1 MNPLELI
8 EELRANGVRLW
19 LDGDKLVYEGSA
31 AALAPSSIEQMTRH
45 KSEIVRLI
53 RAQQEVQALP
63 DLVAQPRDGRVPLS
77 LAQERL
83 WFLEQLGL
91 VGSAYTLAGAMRI
104 RGPLQVQALR
114 RSFDD
119 LVQRHESLRTRF
131 EAWEGQPWQVI
142 EQDGGFDLEL
152 RDLSELD
159 ELLREQEVQEI
170 CREVMNRTFDIRN
183 GPLLRAML
191 VKCSEQDH
199 RVIVSMHHVISDGWS
214 TGVLQNELG
223 LLYKARAE
231 GRPVPLEPLQ
241 VQYADYALWQRAWL
255 QGDLLHKQVGYWKDK
270 LAGAPQQLDI
280 PTDRIRPAVQDF
292 SGASVPLELTRA
304 KTQALSQLAREH
316 RVTMFMVLLAA
327 FQVVLGRWSG
337 QQDVVVGTPIAG
349 RTHKKTEGL
358 IGFFVNAL
366 PLRAQLHG
374 NPTFVQL
381 LAQVKETVLG
391 AYGHQDVPFEK
402 LVEILQPARDLSRAA
417 GFQALIALQNLPPV
431 AVARLDGVEMD
442 RQPLELVNA
451 KLDLSLYLHELD
463 GGLQGYLEYA
473 TSLFER
479 TTVQSVAL
487 AFQQVLD
494 AVVQDPHQRV
504 EHLPLVDAAPSQSQ
518 VVQGRQASL
527 VEGGAQTLHAAFA
540 RQAGRTPDA
549 TAVKSST
556 EQLSYAQLDAR
567 ANQLAC
573 HLREHAVKEESIVG
587 ICVERSAAMVV
598 ALLAIWKAGM
608 AFLPLDPKL
617 PAARMKYLLDDS
629 GAGTILIGG
638 SSARA
643 LDFGARNVID
653 LERHADDIARY
664 SSAPLPASAEAP
676 DSLAYVIYTSGST
689 GAPKGVLGTHRALFS
704 RVAWERVA
712 EDDVFVNKTT
722 LNFIDALWE
731 LCVPLTRGMCV
742 RLLEESSQDDID
754 AYVDELRAL
763 EVTRLVLVP
772 SLLSAFMA
780 SPGFADLQTLREC
793 VCSGEALSMSLAA
806 QFSELHPH
814 VRLVN
819 TYGATEFWDATSG
832 EAGAGSQAK
841 VSIGSALPHVRG
853 YLLDAAFRQVPQGAV
868 GEMFIAGAGLAR
880 GYLGRPDLTAERF
893 LPDPWVAGERMYR
906 TGDFARQRSDGSFEF
921 IGRRDDL
928 VKLRGHRIELNEVA
942 SALEALAG
950 VSKAVVLLDSRVPG
964 NEQLVGF
971 AEPGPDASLDPDRL
985 CEQLRAVLPSTHLP
999 TQIVVRDLLARTPS
1013 GKIDRVALLS
1023 ALANA
1028 PLPQRTTTVRT
1039 TTEVMLADIWQEVLR
1054 LPRVSATDSFFA
1066 LGGHSLQAMRLISR
1080 IRDITGVELS
1090 LRQFFETP
1098 SIEKLAVVI
1107 NQGARKGVQ
1116 ALPDLLVQPRDEQVP
1131 LSMAQERLWFLE
1143 QLGLVGSAYTLSRA
1157 MRIRG
1162 PLQVEALQLSFSD
1175 LVRRHESLRTR
1186 FEAQDGQA
1194 RQVVAEAAAFELELR
1209 DITELDALLREKEL
1223 LQITNKPA
1231 HRSFDIR
1238 TGPLLRAEVVKIA
1251 PEDHL
1256 VIVSMHHIISDGWS
1270 LGVLQK
1276 ELGLLYQARI
1286 EGRPMPLDPLPVQYA
1301 DYALWQRGWLQGDLL
1316 QKQLGY
1322 WKDKLAGAP
1331 PLLDIP
1337 TDRIRPAVQ
1346 DFRGASA
1353 ELSLTREQTQ
1363 ALAQLAREHRV
1374 TLFMVL
1380 LAAFQLVLGRWS
1392 GQQDVVVGTPIAGRT
1407 HKKTEGLIGFFM
1419 NTLPLRTQL
1428 GGNPT
1433 FAQLLAQV
1441 KETVLGAYAHQDVPF
1456 EKLVEILQ
1464 PARNLSRA
1472 PVVQVLI
1479 NSLAHARPPI
1489 EDFPSELDIE
1499 RVYQKGEASK
1509 FDMTLFVGEE
1519 IDQLSFFLVYAAEL
1533 FDHESMEALLGQLR
1547 ELLLEVA
1554 KDPGTPI
1561 EALRLA
1567 PAREADTSALTAVQ
1581 PRVTS
1586 TETLL
1591 QRLSRWADQYADLPA
1606 LTDGSLVLS
1615 FSQLQACSHR
1625 LARWSLAQGLQRGDK
1640 VAIVGRRCAQ
1650 LPVVVLALQRI
1661 GVAVCIV
1668 DPSHPESRIVSSV
1681 AKAAVKAWIALRPES
1696 RTLQEAATDGGA
1708 TWLQLPDA
1716 ALSHPAA
1723 LGEDAAAPLPEPDAM
1738 RPEDLAYMVFTSGT
1752 TGEPKLVGSRLD
1764 ALTHFLEWQR
1774 STFDLTR
1781 FDRFALFA
1789 GLAHDPVYRDLFAP
1803 LWCGGHLEIPPID
1816 APDFKAVDWVEKA
1829 GLTVV
1834 HWTPSFAESVCV
1846 KAGSETSLLSKAF
1859 LAGEELTLR
1868 HALMLQRYAPNC
1880 EVVNF
1885 YGTTETPQAM
1895 AFSRVSIDELVKRK
1909 PRLGQ
1914 GIDGVLVEVTRGDGT
1929 PAAIGESGEIRI
1941 HTPFLSLG
1949 YLNDAKLTAE
1959 RFVPSPYGPGVRAYR
1974 TGDLGRKRFDGE
1986 IAYLG
1991 RGDLQ
1996 VKYRGYRIELP
2007 VIEQEISRFPQ
2018 IAQVAVRVRNEAD
2031 GEPQLVAY
2039 FVERQGLQDSWI
2051 ASSSEE
2057 SGDGLVANTGSNTN
2071 PAMNAL
2077 NEALQCSGD
2086 LGQSLEGRTLQ
2097 GANAP
2102 RTSAP
2107 AIQEP
2112 VRELVQTLE
2121 ALERAAWAGRPVA
2134 LPLSSCGVDALHEWV
2149 ARYRALASQAGHGD
2163 LVDALALLAFAHA
2176 NTSRA
2181 MARAQALASLAAIQP
2196 DAAALLDTHLVIG
2209 SASDCALLLSR
2220 LKHAGVDLVLLVEPG
2235 DGTSEAK
2242 HESREVLR
2250 EAMRLGR
2257 QMALVDDIRAR
2268 LNRTLGHSMSPTR
2281 YIGLQALPLTPNQKL
2296 DEYALPAPSRALVTG
2311 VPGYVA
2317 PRNLYERELASIW
2330 SELLGVNE
2338 VGIHD
2343 NFFDIGGHSLLL
2355 SQVVARLRR
2364 VTGVDA
2370 PLRMLFEAPSIA
2382 EFVPHYEALVM
2393 QQTGAATLEETG
2405 GEFQFEETNSPLT
2418 LMQLGDSNII
2428 FLFHAL
2434 DGGLTVYDP
2443 LIEELGWDNT
2453 VYGFD
2458 ALASPEYSSD
2468 TDGVEEM
2475 ARGYVEEMRKL
2486 QEVGPYHLVGW
2497 SFGGLLAYE
2506 CARQLRSQGC
2516 DVALLALI
2524 DSRLSDDSDA
2534 LLDEFEVWKSFI
2546 GYLTRDVKVFAGYD
2560 TSELLTAAP
2569 EDRLAEVVRRVRQI
2583 GNATWTATLTEE
2595 RVQRQYEV
2603 FRRNLGAL
2611 HAYRPEAYDGR
2622 IVHFETVDQD
2632 EDVTCV
2638 WLSLASEGCDRV
2650 LVSGD
2655 HTSVMRRPHIGL
2667 IAEFL
2672 GPVVAGEPL
2681 RDDPTVYV
2689 RLENAE
2695 EQES

>member
-8 EELRANGVRLW
+8 EELRENGVRLW
-19 LDGDKLVYEGSA
+19 LDGDQLVYEGSA
-31 AALAPSSIEQMTRH
+31 AALTPSSIEKMTRH
-45 KSEIVRLI
+45 KSEIVCLI
-53 RAQQEVQALP
+53 RAQQELQALP
-63 DLVAQPRDGRVPLS
+63 DLIAQPRHGRLPLS

-104 RGPLQVQALR
+104 RGTLQVQALR
-114 RSFDD
+114 QSFDD

-131 EAWEGQPWQVI
+131 EAQEGQSWQVI
-142 EQDGGFDLEL
+142 DQDGGFDLEL
-152 RDLSELD
+152 KDLSDLD
-159 ELLREQEVQEI
+159 ELPREQKVEEI
-170 CREVMNRTFDIRN
+170 CREVMHRTFDIRK

-191 VKCSEQDH
+191 IKCAEQDH

-214 TGVLQNELG
+214 TGVLQSELG
-223 LLYKARAE
+223 LLYKARIE
-231 GRPVPLEPLQ
+231 GRAMPLEPLQ
-241 VQYADYALWQRAWL
+241 VQYADYALWQRGWL
-255 QGDLLHKQVGYWKDK
+255 QGDLLERQVAYWKDK

-292 SGASVPLELTRA
+292 SGSSVTLDLTPAR
-304 KTQALSQLAREH
+304 TQALSQLAREH

-327 FQVVLGRWSG
+327 FQLVLGRWSG

-366 PLRAQLHG
+366 PLRTQLHG
-374 NPTFVQL
+374 NPTFVEL

-391 AYGHQDVPFEK
+391 AYGHQNVPFEK

-431 AVARLDGVEMD
+431 AIARLDGVEMD
-442 RQPLELVNA
+442 RQPLELVSA
-451 KLDLSLYLHELD
+451 KLDLSLYLHEID

-479 TTVQSVAL
+479 TTVESVAH

-494 AVVQDPHQRV
+494 AVIEDPHQRV
-504 EHLPLVDAAPSQSQ
+504 EHLPLVNAASSQSHVLQ
-518 VVQGRQASL
+518 WRGQSPQD
-527 VEGGAQTLHAAFA
+527 GGAQTLHAAFA
-540 RQAGRTPDA
+540 RQARLTPDA
-549 TAVKSST
+549 PAVKSST
-556 EQLSYAQLDAR
+556 EQLSFAQLEAR

-573 HLREHAVKEESIVG
+573 HLREHAVKEESTIG
-587 ICVERSAAMVV
+587 ICVDRSAGMVV

-608 AFLPLDPKL
+608 AFMPLDPKL
-617 PAARMKYLLDDS
+617 PPARIKYLLDDS
-629 GAGTILIGG
+629 GTGTILIGG
-638 SSARA
+638 KSART
-643 LDFGARNVID
+643 LEFGARRVID
-653 LERHADDIARY
+653 LERHAEDIARY
-664 SSAPLPASAEAP
+664 SSDPLPALTTSP
-676 DSLAYVIYTSGST
+676 DSSAYVIYTSGST

-704 RVAWERVA
+704 RVVCERVA
-712 EDDVFVNKTT
+712 EDDVFINKTT

-731 LCVPLTRGMCV
+731 LFVPLTRGMCV

-754 AYVDELRAL
+754 AYVDELRAS

-780 SPGFADLQTLREC
+780 SPRFAELQTLREC
-793 VCSGEALSMSLAA
+793 VCSGEALSLALA
-806 QFSELHPH
+806 TQFSELHPR

-832 EAGAGSQAK
+832 EAGAGSHAK
-841 VSIGSALPHVRG
+841 VSIGSSLPHVRC
-853 YLLDAAFRQVPQGAV
+853 YLLDVAFRRVPQGAV
-868 GEMFIAGAGLAR
+868 GELFIAGAGLAQ

-893 LPDPWVAGERMYR
+893 LPDPWVAGARMYR
-906 TGDFARQRSDGSFEF
+906 TGDFARQRADGSFEF

-950 VSKAVVLLDSRVPG
+950 VSKAAVLLDDRVPG

-971 AEPGPDASLDPDRL
+971 AERAPDASLDSDHL
-985 CEQLRAVLPSTHLP
+985 SEQLRAVLPATHLP
-999 TQIVVRDLLARTPS
+999 ARIMVSDRLARTPS

-1023 ALANA
+1023 ALAKA
-1028 PLPQRTTTVRT
+1028 PLKQSITAART
-1039 TTEVMLADIWQEVLR
+1039 TTEVMLADMWQEVLR
-1054 LPRVSATDSFFA
+1054 VPRISATDSFFA
-1066 LGGHSLQAMRLISR
+1066 VGGHSLQAMRLISR

-1107 NQGARKGVQ
+1107 NQGAGEEVK
-1116 ALPDLLVQPRDEQVP
+1116 ALPDLVVQPRDEQVP

-1162 PLQVEALQLSFSD
+1162 PLQVEALRLSFGD

-1186 FEAQDGQA
+1186 FEAHESHVQ
-1194 RQVVAEAAAFELELR
+1194 QVVDEDGGFELELR
-1209 DITELDALLREKEL
+1209 DITELDALLREKEV
-1223 LQITNKPA
+1223 LQITNKPV
-1231 HRSFDIR
+1231 HRPFDIS
-1238 TGPLLRAEVVKIA
+1238 TGPLLRGEVVKIA
-1251 PEDHL
+1251 SEDHL

-1270 LGVLQK
+1270 MGVLQK

-1286 EGRPMPLDPLPVQYA
+1286 EGRPMPLEPLPVQYA

-1316 QKQLGY
+1316 EEQLGY
-1322 WKDKLAGAP
+1322 WKEKLAGAP

-1353 ELSLTREQTQ
+1353 ELGLTREQTQ
-1363 ALAQLAREHRV
+1363 ALEQLAREHRV

-1380 LAAFQLVLGRWS
+1380 LAAFQTVLGRWS

-1433 FAQLLAQV
+1433 FAQLLVQV

-1456 EKLVEILQ
+1456 EKLVKVVQ
-1464 PARNLSRA
+1464 PARNLARA

-1479 NSLAHARPPI
+1479 NSLAHARPSI

-1499 RVYQKGEASK
+1499 RVYQKGEDSK

-1519 IDQLSFFLVYAAEL
+1519 IDQLSFSLVYAAEL

-1547 ELLLEVA
+1547 EVLLEVA
-1554 KDPGTPI
+1554 ENAATPI
-1561 EALRLA
+1561 DYLRLA
-1567 PAREADTSALTAVQ
+1567 PAREADPLALAAVQ

-1591 QRLSRWADQYADLPA
+1591 QRLSRWADQYAELPA

-1615 FSQLQACSHR
+1615 FAQLQAFSHR
-1625 LARWSLAQGLQRGDK
+1625 LARWALAQGLKRGDK

-1650 LPVVVLALQRI
+1650 LPVIVLALQRI

-1668 DPSHPESRIVSSV
+1668 DPSHPESRIVDSV
-1681 AKAAVKAWIALRPES
+1681 AKAAVKAWIALRPEA
-1696 RTLQEAATDGGA
+1696 RTLEEAATDGGA
-1708 TWLQLPDA
+1708 AWLQLPDA
-1716 ALSHPAA
+1716 VLSNPAA
-1723 LGEDAAAPLPEPDAM
+1723 LGDHDAAPLPEADAM
-1738 RPEDLAYMVFTSGT
+1738 TPEDLAYMVFTSGT
-1752 TGEPKLVGSRLD
+1752 TGEPKLVGSRLA

-1774 STFDLTR
+1774 DTFELTR

-1834 HWTPSFAESVCV
+1834 HWTPSFAESICV

-1868 HALMLQRYAPNC
+1868 HAQMLQRYAPNC

-1909 PRLGQ
+1909 PALGQ
-1914 GIDGVLVEVTRGDGT
+1914 GIDGVWLEVTREDGT

-1941 HTPFLSLG
+1941 HTPFLAVG

-1974 TGDLGRKRFDGE
+1974 TGDLGRQRFDGE

-1996 VKYRGYRIELP
+1996 VKYRGYRIELS
-2007 VIEQEISRFPQ
+2007 VIEHEISRFPQ

-2031 GEPQLVAY
+2031 GAPQLVAY
-2039 FVERQGLQDSWI
+2039 FVERQDLRDSWI
-2051 ASSSEE
+2051 ASSSDE
-2057 SGDGLVANTGSNTN
+2057 SDDGLIADASSNANPS
-2071 PAMNAL
+2071 MIAL
-2077 NEALQCSGD
+2077 KAALQCSSD
-2086 LGQSLEGRTLQ
+2086 LGQSIEGRTLQ
-2097 GANAP
+2097 GARAP
-2102 RTSAP
+2102 GRSAP
-2107 AIQEP
+2107 AIHQP
-2112 VRELVQTLE
+2112 ARDLVQTPE
-2121 ALERAAWAGRPVA
+2121 ALEQAARAGRPVV
-2134 LPLSSCGVDALHEWV
+2134 LPLSCCGVDALHDWV
-2149 ARYRALASQAGHGD
+2149 ARYRALTSQGGHAD
-2163 LVDALALLAFAHA
+2163 LVDAVALLAFAHA

-2181 MARAQALASLAAIQP
+2181 TARAQAQASLAAVQA
-2196 DAAALLDTHLVIG
+2196 DAALPLDTHAVMG

-2235 DGTSEAK
+2235 DGTSEAQ

-2257 QMALVDDIRAR
+2257 QMALVDDIRAQ
-2268 LNRTLGHSMSPTR
+2268 LNRTLGYSMSPTR
-2281 YIGLQALPLTPNQKL
+2281 YVGLQALPLTPNHKL
-2296 DEYALPAPSRALVTG
+2296 DEYGLPAPSRALVTG

-2317 PRNLYERELASIW
+2317 PRSPYERELASIW

-2338 VGIHD
+2338 VGVHD

-2355 SQVVARLRR
+2355 NQVVARLRR

-2370 PLRMLFEAPSIA
+2370 PLRMLFEAPTIA

-2405 GEFQFEETNSPLT
+2405 GEFQLEETNSPLT
-2418 LMQLGDSNII
+2418 LMQLGDSSIT

-2443 LIEELGWDNT
+2443 LLEELGWDNT

-2458 ALASPEYSSD
+2458 ALASLEYAGD
-2468 TDGVEEM
+2468 TDSIEEM

-2506 CARQLRSQGC
+2506 CARQLRRQGC
-2516 DVALLALI
+2516 EVALLALI
-2524 DSRLSDDSDA
+2524 DSRLSDDSA
-2534 LLDEFEVWKSFI
+2534 AMVDEFDVWKSFI
-2546 GYLTRDVKVFAGYD
+2546 GYLTHEVKVFAGYD
-2560 TSELLTAAP
+2560 VSELLTAAP
-2569 EDRLAEVVRRVRQI
+2569 EDRIAEVVRHVRQI
-2583 GNATWTATLTEE
+2583 GNATWTATFTEE
-2595 RVQRQYEV
+2595 RVLQQYEV

-2632 EDVTCV
+2632 EGVTCV
-2638 WLSLASEGCDRV
+2638 WLSLASAGCDRV

-2672 GPVVAGEPL
+2672 GPLIAGEALQGEPA
-2681 RDDPTVYV
+2681 VYV

-2695 EQES
+2695 EQRG